1 MSIHDEKQIHRIATR
16 QYEAYLDGDAER
28 YLDPIAEDRIVMSP
42 GEPARIGKRD
52 KVELAA
58 FLARVNQTAEVEIE
72 EIVAEDEW
80 AFEWGTGRGTLTPNN
95 APPGVDPTLSYTYKY
110 LRIWRKGGKGWK
122 VVRMIWNLDD
132 DLPSAFPDV
141 I

>member
-1 MSIHDEKQIHRIATR
+1 MSLHDEKQIERISTR
-16 QYEAYLDGDAER
+16 QFEAYLAGDAEG
-28 YLDPIAEDRIVMSP
+28 YLNPIAENRIVMSP

-52 KVELAA
+52 KAELAA
-58 FLARVNQTAEVEIE
+58 FLACVNQTAEVEIE
-72 EIVAEDEW
+72 EIVAENEW

-110 LRIWRKGGKGWK
+110 LRIWRKGEQGWK

-132 DLPSAFPDV
+132 DIPSVFPYL